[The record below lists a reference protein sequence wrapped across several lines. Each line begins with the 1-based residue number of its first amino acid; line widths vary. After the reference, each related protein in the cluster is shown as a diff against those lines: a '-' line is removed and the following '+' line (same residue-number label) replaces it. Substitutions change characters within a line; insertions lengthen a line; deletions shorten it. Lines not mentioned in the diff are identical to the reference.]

1 MEENKGDDDDD
12 DEDNKYVIDTSDEE
26 ENDLPFACFICRK
39 PFVNPVKTK
48 YARLSSFFI
57 QLVVVIT
64 FVRIAL

>member
-39 PFVNPVKTK
+39 PFVNPVETK
-48 YARLSSFFI
+48 YVCLLFFLSN
-57 QLVVVIT
+57 
-64 FVRIAL
+64 